1 MKKVIFILFT
11 VLLFSCSDDSTNP
24 SEDTI
29 VGTWL
34 KEGIIDEEE
43 YAFYI
48 VFNESNEYFVYS
60 EDGIGEGASEA
71 GTYTLNENEITMT
84 DSGCEGDGI
93 YSLEF
98 SDNQVVFTPI
108 EDDCNRIN
116 YMTGTFKSSS
126 LPDLEE

>member
-1 MKKVIFILFT
+1 MKKIFFILFT

-24 SEDTI
+24 SEDSI

-48 VFNESNEYFVYS
+48 VFNETNEYYVYS
-60 EDGIGEGASEA
+60 KDGVGEGASEA
-71 GTYTLNENEITMT
+71 GTYILDGNDITMT

-93 YSLEF
+93 YSLNY
-98 SDNQVVFTPI
+98 SDNQVIFTPI
-108 EDDCNRIN
+108 DDDCDRRN
-116 YMTGTFKSSS
+116 YMTGVFKSSS
-126 LPDLEE
+126 LPNFED